1 MGYDDSRYNQLGEE
15 ILFNLQPTVSDAAG
29 LSQMP
34 LSLQQQADVPVQ
46 NNTNSN
52 NVLVAAGVLV
62 ALYLYSRS

>member
-1 MGYDDSRYNQLGEE
+1 MSYNDSRYNQLGEE

-46 NNTNSN
+46 NDTNGNT
-52 NVLVAAGVLV
+52 VLAVAGVLV
-62 ALYLYSRS
+62 LLYLLSGS

>member
-52 NVLVAAGVLV
+52 NVLVAVSVLV
-62 ALYLYSRS
+62 ALYLYSRF